1 MSLSSYVPIVFFDGC
16 CPFCNFV
23 VRMIYR
29 LDRRG
34 AIRFAPI
41 ESELGRAVIDR
52 HPELKAIDSAFILDR
67 DERGNERISA
77 KSDMLA
83 LVANY
88 LARPEKLWLLPF
100 KLIPLRVGG
109 GIYDLVARNRN
120 RLFGRYDS
128 CPLPPPGLR
137 ERFLTTN
144 L

>member
-1 MSLSSYVPIVFFDGC
+1 MPDTRFPILFFDGY

-41 ESELGRAVIDR
+41 ESELGGAVIER

-83 LVANY
+83 RVVDYIAW
-88 LARPEKLWLLPF
+88 PEKLPLLPF
-100 KLIPLRVGG
+100 ILLPPRMGDWL
-109 GIYDLVARNRN
+109 YDVVARN
-120 RLFGRYDS
+120 
-128 CPLPPPGLR
+128 
-137 ERFLTTN
+137 
-144 L
+144 